1 MSPAAAALGWIGRQ
15 SSLLFF
21 VAVFAGVLLPP
32 LARLL
37 QPLLLPAILLPFVVA
52 LVRLDLAA
60 LGRQARRP
68 GLALGLVLWSL
79 VGCPV
84 LVALVLRFLTL
95 DPDVASLLVTTAA
108 CAPLMASGAL
118 ALLLGLDVA
127 LALLVVV
134 PATALVPFTVPPL
147 ALGLAGI
154 AIDLPATALA
164 LRLALMVL
172 GAAGL
177 AALVRRWLGPER
189 LVIARPALDGLA
201 VLGFAVFAVGV
212 MDGFTGTALAR
223 PALVGGIVLA
233 VFALNLGLQAITVL
247 ALLPFLP
254 LRTALTAGLVAG
266 NNNLGLILA
275 AVIDTAPPTM
285 LVFVAAAQFPIYLLP
300 ILQRPLYRRWLAMEP
315 SR

>member
-1 MSPAAAALGWIGRQ
+1 MTPAASALGWIGRQ
-15 SSLLFF
+15 SSPLFF

-68 GLALGLVLWSL
+68 WLALGLVLWSL
-79 VGCPV
+79 VGCPF
-84 LVALVLRFLTL
+84 LVALVLQSLPL
-95 DPDVASLLVTTAA
+95 DPDIAALLVTTAA

-154 AIDLPATALA
+154 AIDLPAAALA

-172 GAAGL
+172 GSAAL

-189 LVIARPALDGLA
+189 LVTARPGLDGLA
-201 VLGFAVFAVGV
+201 VLGFVVFAVGV
-212 MDGFTGTALAR
+212 MDGFTMTALAR
-223 PALVGGIVLA
+223 PALVGGIVVA

-275 AVIDTAPPTM
+275 AVIDTAPPAM
-285 LVFVAAAQFPIYLLP
+285 LIFVATAQFPIYLLP
-300 ILQRPLYRRWLAMEP
+300 IVQR
-315 SR
+315 

>member
-1 MSPAAAALGWIGRQ
+1 VTPAASALGWIGRQ
-15 SSLLFF
+15 SSPLFF

-68 GLALGLVLWSL
+68 WLALGLVLWSL
-79 VGCPV
+79 VGCPF
-84 LVALVLRFLTL
+84 LVALVLQSLPL
-95 DPDVASLLVTTAA
+95 DPDIAALLVTTAA

-154 AIDLPATALA
+154 AIDLPAAALA

-172 GAAGL
+172 GSAAL

-189 LVIARPALDGLA
+189 LVTARPGLDGLA
-201 VLGFAVFAVGV
+201 VLGFVVFAVGV
-212 MDGFTGTALAR
+212 MDGFTMTALAR
-223 PALVGGIVLA
+223 PALVGGIVVA

-275 AVIDTAPPTM
+275 AVIDTAPPAM
-285 LVFVAAAQFPIYLLP
+285 LIFVATAQFPIYLLP
-300 ILQRPLYRRWLAMEP
+300 IVQRPLYRRWLASEP
-315 SR
+315 PA

>member
-1 MSPAAAALGWIGRQ
+1 MTPAASALGWIGRQ
-15 SSLLFF
+15 SSPLFF

-60 LGRQARRP
+60 LGRRARRP
-68 GLALGLVLWSL
+68 WLALGLVLWSL
-79 VGCPV
+79 VGCPF
-84 LVALVLRFLTL
+84 LVALVLQSLPL
-95 DPDVASLLVTTAA
+95 DPDIAALLVTTAA

-154 AIDLPATALA
+154 AIDLPAAALA

-172 GAAGL
+172 GSAAL

-189 LVIARPALDGLA
+189 LVTARPGLDGLA
-201 VLGFAVFAVGV
+201 VLGFVVFAVGV
-212 MDGFTGTALAR
+212 MDGFTMTALAR
-223 PALVGGIVLA
+223 PALVGGIVVA

-275 AVIDTAPPTM
+275 AVIDTAPPAM
-285 LVFVAAAQFPIYLLP
+285 LIFVATAQFPIYLLP
-300 ILQRPLYRRWLAMEP
+300 IVQRPLYRRWLASEP
-315 SR
+315 PA

>member
-1 MSPAAAALGWIGRQ
+1 MNQVGAALGWIGRQ
-15 SSLLFF
+15 SSLLFL

-52 LVRLDLAA
+52 LVRLDLAS

-68 GLALGLVLWSL
+68 ALALGLVLWSL
-79 VGCPV
+79 VGSP
-84 LVALVLRFLTL
+84 LLTALVLRFVAV
-95 DPDVASLLVTTAA
+95 DPDVAALLVTTAA

-172 GAAGL
+172 GAPGSPPSCAGGSGPS
-177 AALVRRWLGPER
+177 ASWRPGRRS
-189 LVIARPALDGLA
+189 
-201 VLGFAVFAVGV
+201 
-212 MDGFTGTALAR
+212 TGS
-223 PALVGGIVLA
+223 
-233 VFALNLGLQAITVL
+233 
-247 ALLPFLP
+247 
-254 LRTALTAGLVAG
+254 
-266 NNNLGLILA
+266 
-275 AVIDTAPPTM
+275 
-285 LVFVAAAQFPIYLLP
+285 
-300 ILQRPLYRRWLAMEP
+300 P
-315 SR
+315 SWDSPSSPSA

>member
-1 MSPAAAALGWIGRQ
+1 MTPAASALGWIGRQ
-15 SSLLFF
+15 SSPLFF

-68 GLALGLVLWSL
+68 WLALGLVLWSL
-79 VGCPV
+79 VGCPF
-84 LVALVLRFLTL
+84 LVALVLQSLPL
-95 DPDVASLLVTTAA
+95 DPDIAALLVTTAA

-154 AIDLPATALA
+154 AIDLPAAALA

-172 GAAGL
+172 GSAAL

-189 LVIARPALDGLA
+189 LVTARPGLDGLA
-201 VLGFAVFAVGV
+201 VLGFVVFAVGV
-212 MDGFTGTALAR
+212 MDGFTMTALAR
-223 PALVGGIVLA
+223 PALVGGIVVA

-275 AVIDTAPPTM
+275 AVIDTAPPAM
-285 LVFVAAAQFPIYLLP
+285 LIFVATAQFPIYLLP
-300 ILQRPLYRRWLAMEP
+300 IVQRPLYRRWLASEP
-315 SR
+315 PA